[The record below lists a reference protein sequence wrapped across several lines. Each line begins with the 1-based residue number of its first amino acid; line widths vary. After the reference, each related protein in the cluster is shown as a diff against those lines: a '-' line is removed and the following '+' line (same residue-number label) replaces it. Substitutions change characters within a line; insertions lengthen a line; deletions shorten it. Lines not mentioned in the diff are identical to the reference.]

1 MYRFA
6 KPRRRS
12 GFTLIELLV
21 VIAIIAVLIGLL
33 LPAVQKVR
41 EAASRIRCAN
51 NLKQLALA
59 CHLYHDVRSAFPP
72 GGYFLPHL
80 DPDRNGRYN
89 KGSWHVHILPYIEQ
103 QNLFRQIPRL
113 DEPGVDSI
121 GLAVA
126 AGVLPR
132 NLSILRCPSDD
143 YNSAAPVTNYL
154 GSAGPQCWVGAP
166 DCGHNPY
173 QKYCNGTAEPTPR
186 PLSPATYPGYTA
198 SPNAGKTMDAS
209 EVRGVMNWYGVKITL
224 GTVTDG
230 ASNTILLGE
239 SLPDERPSRDRD
251 NWATAKAGAPTI
263 IKINHP
269 TPYLG
274 ADGCTAA
281 PDRYHLNHNVAAGFK
296 SRHPGG
302 SAFAFADASVR
313 FLSQTIDHRTY
324 QYLGCRSD
332 GQAASLE

>member
-1 MYRFA
+1 MFRLA
-6 KPRRRS
+6 RTRRRR
-12 GFTLIELLV
+12 GVTLIELLV

-41 EAASRIRCAN
+41 EAANRIRCAN

-59 CHLYHDVRSAFPP
+59 CHLYHDAQGAFPR
-72 GGYFLPHL
+72 GGYFLPHT

-89 KGSWHVHILPYIEQ
+89 KGSWHVHVLPYIEQ
-103 QNLFRQIPRL
+103 ENLFRQIPRL

-126 AGVLPR
+126 AGVFPR

-143 YNSAAPVTNYL
+143 YNSAAPVTSYL
-154 GSAGPQCWVGAP
+154 GSAGPQCWIGAP

-173 QKYCNGTAEPTPR
+173 QKYCNGTAAPTPR
-186 PLSPATYPGYTA
+186 PLSPPTYPGYTA

-209 EVRGVMNWYGVKITL
+209 QVRGMMNWYGVKITL
-224 GTVTDG
+224 DMVTDG
-230 ASNTILLGE
+230 TSNTILLGE
-239 SLPDERPSRDRD
+239 ALPGERPARDNN
-251 NWATAKAGAPTI
+251 NWATAKAGATTI
-263 IKINHP
+263 IKINHR
-269 TPYLG
+269 TLYLG

-281 PDRYHLNHNVAAGFK
+281 PDRYYLNHNVAGGFK

-302 SAFAFADASVR
+302 ANFAFVDGSIH
-313 FLSQTIDHRTY
+313 FLSENIDHRTY
-324 QYLGCRSD
+324 QYLGCRND
-332 GQAASLE
+332 GQMVSLE